1 MPYLSRRVT
10 MNWQAT
16 ATETELRKEILM
28 RLQQHSRVAWS
39 HRMYTGLLGGHGTA
53 KRYTIGFKG
62 CSDIIGQL
70 TNGQLLAIE
79 VKTMNGGPTPEQQA
93 FLDLVNK
100 NGGIGFVARSAADV
114 SRNIP

>member
-1 MPYLSRRVT
+1 

-16 ATETELRKEILM
+16 ATEKDLRVEILS

-39 HRMYTGLLGGHGTA
+39 HRMYTGLLGGHGNA
-53 KRYTIGFKG
+53 KRYTIGFAG

-79 VKTMNGGPTPEQQA
+79 VKTLKGNPTKDQQD
-93 FLDLVNK
+93 FLDLVNR
-100 NGGIGFVARSAADV
+100 NGGIGFVARCAADV
-114 SRNIP
+114 NRNIP

>member
-1 MPYLSRRVT
+1 
-10 MNWQAT
+10 
-16 ATETELRKEILM
+16 
-28 RLQQHSRVAWS
+28 
-39 HRMYTGLLGGHGTA
+39 MYVGLLAAHGGPR
-53 KRYTIGFKG
+53 RYTIGFKG

-79 VKTMNGGPTPEQQA
+79 VKTANAGPTKDQQD